1 MQHGG
6 NHVSPVCPLLFR
18 SAFATRAWPPA
29 GRSPAPADGA
39 FAHRGRK
46 CERLRSDAAVRLRG
60 GVAERSNAAVSKTV
74 SGGFVRRGFKS
85 LPLRFSSRIPR
96 RTAGFGRS
104 CATTA
109 VAHLSRTG
117 TSTSPSPSPAAT
129 ICRGESRLGLETE
142 TPRNTTGA
150 SNPTATAGAALF
162 PLGHRPLRQAAAP
175 RRPRSGSSPL
185 QLHAVSGDA
194 RERDDPRRAV
204 AAAR

>member
-1 MQHGG
+1 MFPPCFPFFFQALLRIAVASRRAKPGSGCGALAHHGWTG
-6 NHVSPVCPLLFR
+6 
-18 SAFATRAWPPA
+18 
-29 GRSPAPADGA
+29 
-39 FAHRGRK
+39 
-46 CERLRSDAAVRLRG
+46 ERLGSHAAVRLRG